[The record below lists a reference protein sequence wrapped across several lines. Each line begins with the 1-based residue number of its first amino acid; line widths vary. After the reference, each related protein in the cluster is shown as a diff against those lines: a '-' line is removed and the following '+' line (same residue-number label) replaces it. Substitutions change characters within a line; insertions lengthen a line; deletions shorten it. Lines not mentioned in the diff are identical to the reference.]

1 MTVNPG
7 PSSAPR
13 PLTDALQQHGA
24 ALRRL
29 AAHLVGG
36 AHADDLLQETA
47 VAALQ
52 ERRQVAQPVA
62 FLRRVVRH
70 LAGKHHRGTAR
81 RRRRESDAGVR
92 DEVASPIEMA
102 AQRETIDRL
111 HAALMAVPEPA
122 RGALLLR
129 YFEALTPAQIAARL
143 GVPLPTV
150 KSRLARGLEL
160 LRQRLGADER
170 DWRAGLTAAFGLH
183 GEVMKSTTAGVAGVM
198 GMAMTSKVL
207 VAAAAAAVLT
217 WWVWLEV
224 ASPDAIVRHDAAVA
238 APVRDAGSAVGE
250 AAAAGSVERVAVA
263 ADSNAVALHPEWP
276 APATVRGRCVDEF
289 GKPLAG
295 CRVVWNGM
303 RNNEEELS
311 KWVRTHYDPQWQNPP
326 AQVTGEDGMFEWVV
340 VPHEPL
346 RFRLMVHCPGR
357 VEMRRKWDARL
368 SGDGIEPG
376 ATVALG
382 DVVVPVGG
390 ALAGRV
396 VDGDG
401 QPVAG
406 ASVFYR
412 AQSHAADDYPMRPYC
427 QASARCA
434 ADGTFHAEGLL
445 GGDYDIRVA
454 DSEVLSGGS
463 VVVAGPSTW
472 LEIVVARKQVD
483 PGAMIVGTVVDD
495 SGNPVAYAHLHAYT
509 LGNRRDLRFGSTATS
524 ESDGS
529 FVLLRDDRIR
539 DEPVQFRATAAGFE
553 VATSAVFDWGARG
566 VRIEMRRGVDVAL
579 EVVDPDGRPVEE
591 YAAWIVARDTG
602 VRDAFCFGHQR
613 QGRSLFVG
621 VSRGRKLLLV
631 EPRDRERMTL
641 SRLTLVEVADP
652 APAHIRV
659 QLPSPVERLVRVV
672 DAAGA
677 PVAGVCVQLEEQVE
691 GAVPNAKS
699 MSPEK
704 YFSPDRSFE
713 GMRLVRRAVTT
724 DDGGEAR
731 LVGPGGHRFVV
742 QVPGPRCLPLVVQDV
757 RLDVVEPLVLEVSRG
772 GSLRVKLGPRGI
784 RDTLIGYASSGD
796 GGSSVGAGLPQLWLR
811 ATPGGWKEPARPNCI
826 ATISPEGTATF
837 DGVPPGTWHA
847 AISFILAYGHN
858 TYQQQVEEVGVV
870 RIREGQV
877 DEQNFDLSGL
887 LPTTLDATV
896 LRGREPLRNSR
907 VTLRA
912 RGSAMGWET
921 QLMVKTDADGRFTW
935 NCRPGSY
942 SIIAP
947 SVSAETVVVSG
958 GGRLVATFTLPVR

>member
-1 MTVNPG
+1 MSPG
-7 PSSAPR
+7 PSSAR

-36 AHADDLLQETA
+36 AHADDVFQETA
-47 VAALQ
+47 ATALQ
-52 ERRQVAQPVA
+52 ERREVAQPLA

-70 LAGKHHRGTAR
+70 LAGKHHRAAAR
-81 RRRRESDAGVR
+81 RQRREAAARGGA
-92 DEVASPIEMA
+92 EVASPIALA
-102 AQRETIDRL
+102 AQREAIDRL

-129 YFEALTPAQIAARL
+129 YFEDLSPPQIAARL

-160 LRQRLGADER
+160 LRLRLGEHER

-183 GEVMKSTTAGVAGVM
+183 GELTKAATVGVAGVM

-207 VAAAAAAVLT
+207 IAAAAAAVLT
-217 WWVWLEV
+217 WWVWPEV
-224 ASPDAIVRHDAAVA
+224 AAPDAIVRQDAAVG

-250 AAAAGSVERVAVA
+250 TSVTGNVERVAVA
-263 ADSNAVALHPEWP
+263 ADVDAAALPRDWP

-303 RNNEEELS
+303 RNNEEEFS

-326 AQVTGEDGMFEWVV
+326 AQVTGEDGTFEWVV

-346 RFRLMVHCPGR
+346 RFLLAIHCPGR
-357 VEMRRKWDARL
+357 VEMRREWDARL
-368 SGDGIEPG
+368 RGDGIEPG
-376 ATVALG
+376 ATVVLG

-390 ALAGRV
+390 ALSGRV

-401 QPVAG
+401 RPVAG

-412 AQSHAADDYPMRPYC
+412 AQRDAADDHPMRPYC
-427 QASARCA
+427 QASARCD
-434 ADGTFHAEGLL
+434 ADGTFRADGLR

-454 DSEVLSGGS
+454 ESEVLSGGS
-463 VVVAGPSTW
+463 VVISGPSTW

-483 PGAMIVGTVVDD
+483 PGAMILGTVVDE
-495 SGNPVAYAHLHAYT
+495 SGNPVAYAQLHAHT
-509 LGNRRDLRFGSTATS
+509 PGNRQLRYGGYTTS

-529 FVLLRDDRIR
+529 FTLVRDERLR

-553 VATSAVFDWGARG
+553 AATSAAVDWGARG

-579 EVVDPDGRPVEE
+579 EMVDPDGRPVEE
-591 YAAWIVARDTG
+591 YAAWIATRDTG
-602 VRDAFCFGHQR
+602 FRDAFCYGHHP

-631 EPRDRERMTL
+631 EPRDHE
-641 SRLTLVEVADP
+641 RLTLSLLTLVDVADP
-652 APAHIRV
+652 APAHVRV

-677 PVAGVCVQLEEQVE
+677 PVAGICVQLEEQVE

-699 MSPEK
+699 MSPEE
-704 YFSPDRSFE
+704 YFCADRSFE
-713 GMRLVRRAVTT
+713 GMRLVRGAVAT
-724 DDGGEAR
+724 DDRGEAR

-757 RLDVVEPLVLEVSRG
+757 RLDVAEPLVLEVSRG
-772 GSLRVKLGPRGI
+772 GSLRVALRPEGI
-784 RDTLIGYASSGD
+784 RDSLIGYASFGD
-796 GGSSVGAGLPQLWLR
+796 GGSSTGADLPQLWLR
-811 ATPGGWKEPARPNCI
+811 ATPGGWQEPARPHCI

-847 AISFILAYGHN
+847 AVSFVLAYQRNG
-858 TYQQQVEEVGVV
+858 YQQQVEEVGVV
-870 RIREGQV
+870 RIREGHA
-877 DEQNFDLSGL
+877 DEQTLDLSGL

-896 LRGREPLRNSR
+896 LRAREPLPNSM
-907 VTLRA
+907 VTLRVA
-912 RGSAMGWET
+912 HGPAMGWET
-921 QLMVKTDADGRFTW
+921 QLQIKTDADGRFTW
-935 NCRPGSY
+935 KCRPGSY

-947 SVSAETVVVSG
+947 AVSAETVVVSG
-958 GGRLVATFTLPVR
+958 GGRLPATFTLPVR